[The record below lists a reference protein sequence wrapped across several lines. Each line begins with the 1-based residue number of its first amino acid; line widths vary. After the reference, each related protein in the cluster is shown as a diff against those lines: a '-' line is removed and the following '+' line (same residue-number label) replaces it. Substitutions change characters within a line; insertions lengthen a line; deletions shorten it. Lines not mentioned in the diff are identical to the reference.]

1 MGTGNKGESKPKKII
16 SPSPNPCFLD
26 NIYGRNISTKPMIPL
41 HKVVHSTPI
50 QDVETKESNSTNE
63 SNPLYSIPAIQ
74 SWIAVY
80 PVIFDTAFCTIDSHC
95 KELTEMVQETGTQT
109 KIKTIKNKPQNQLT
123 EMLCLRISS
132 TEKRRSMANNTAL
145 ATIIHLHN
153 LSFQNF
159 SIGFFFSRNGIFH
172 G

>member
-1 MGTGNKGESKPKKII
+1 
-16 SPSPNPCFLD
+16 
-26 NIYGRNISTKPMIPL
+26 
-41 HKVVHSTPI
+41 
-50 QDVETKESNSTNE
+50 
-63 SNPLYSIPAIQ
+63 
-74 SWIAVY
+74 
-80 PVIFDTAFCTIDSHC
+80 
-95 KELTEMVQETGTQT
+95 
-109 KIKTIKNKPQNQLT
+109 
-123 EMLCLRISS
+123 MLCLRISS